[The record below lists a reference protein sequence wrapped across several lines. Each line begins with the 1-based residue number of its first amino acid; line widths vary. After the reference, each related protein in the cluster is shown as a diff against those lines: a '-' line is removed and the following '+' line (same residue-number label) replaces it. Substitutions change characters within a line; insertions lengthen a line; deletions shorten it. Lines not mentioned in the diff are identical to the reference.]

1 MPLLEVSLEKK
12 TNNFTIAE
20 EFMLDDEILILFG
33 PSGAGKTTIL
43 DCIAGLREPDKG
55 KISLNNVELFSSK
68 DGVNIPTFK
77 RRVGYVFQEYALFPH
92 LTVKEN
98 VAYSLPESNNG
109 RKARYNLKDVMD
121 ICRISHL
128 QESYSAYLSGGEKQR
143 TALAR
148 ALMSEPDLL
157 LLDEP
162 LSSLDQELSK
172 HLQRE
177 IKEVQQI
184 WKIPFIYVTHNYR
197 EAEFLGDKILN
208 IGNPFS

>member
-12 TNNFTIAE
+12 INYFTLCE
-20 EFMLDDEILILFG
+20 KFMLDDEILILFG

-43 DCIAGLREPDKG
+43 DCIAGLRQPDSG
-55 KISLNNVELFSSK
+55 KISLNNVELFSSEE
-68 DGVNIPTFK
+68 GVNIPTFK

-98 VAYSLPESNNG
+98 VAYSLPGNNNG
-109 RKARYNLKDVMD
+109 GKARYSLKEVMD

-128 QESYSAYLSGGEKQR
+128 QESYSRYLSGGEKQR

-177 IKEVQQI
+177 IKEIQQI
-184 WKIPFIYVTHNYR
+184 WKIPFIYVTHNDR